1 MTTWADDDEG
11 RVQVEMGFEN
21 GECWLTF
28 NKSTSVVLM
37 KLSEAEVLWKEW
49 GNTIL
54 EARREQMLQ
63 KEKEKEVMEE
73 EVAVARDLFGEIKK
87 EG

>member
-54 EARREQMLQ
+54 EARRDMVAQ
-63 KEKEKEVMEE
+63 KEREKEGMEE
-73 EVAVARDLFGEIKK
+73 EVATQANLFK
-87 EG
+87 EQEG